1 MMHISFKEVPDNYTL
16 CIKTDCP
23 MADHC
28 LRQIAMQVLT
38 KRNKVVYYPYWQYGL
53 LSLASVLREFIDS

>member
-16 CIKTDCP
+16 CIKADCP

-28 LRQIAMQVLT
+28 LRQIAMQLLT
-38 KRNKVVYYPYWQYGL
+38 KRNKVVKMVNPL
-53 LSLASVLREFIDS
+53 LT